1 MLSTRQVVKTK
12 SFCLIVLMS
21 LIRETTINFQI
32 RDEVQTMDL
41 GTQGCLVQ
49 AEDLLV
55 RESTGQ
61 GVSSADSRDRL
72 RILDPGSPVSTR
84 LEAADQEWMPFLNR
98 A

>member
-21 LIRETTINFQI
+21 LIKKTTIKFQI

-41 GTQGCLVQ
+41 GTQGCPHQ

-61 GVSSADSRDRL
+61 GVSSADTREPL
-72 RILDPGSPVSTR
+72 RILDLGSPVSTR
-84 LEAADQEWMPFLNR
+84 LEAADQE
-98 A
+98 